1 MPPDRDTDWSR
12 QLAGGLA
19 SMQIELDQHR
29 QRQLLLLL
37 RELLRWNR
45 AYNLT
50 ATTDPQVVVSRHLL
64 DSLAVLPWLSGRR
77 AIDLGSGAG
86 LPGLPLAIAEPG
98 RHWDLVDSAGKRV
111 RFMRHAVRR
120 LGLEN
125 AAVHHCRIEAFEP
138 AQPAD
143 EMTARAVA
151 PLQRLLAAAGVLL
164 DAGTRLLLMCDRSQP
179 LELHDPDARY
189 TLRGLHPLAVPGQPS
204 SRQLAVFE
212 RNRSHKT

>member
-1 MPPDRDTDWSR
+1 
-12 QLAGGLA
+12 
-19 SMQIELDQHR
+19 
-29 QRQLLLLL
+29 LLQ
-37 RELLRWNR
+37 ELLHWNR

-50 ATTDPQVVVSRHLL
+50 ATTDRQVVVSRHLL
-64 DSLAVLPWLSGRR
+64 DSLAVLPWLGGCR

-120 LGLEN
+120 LGLDN
-125 AAVHHCRIEAFEP
+125 VAVHHCRVEAFAP

-151 PLQRLLAAAGVLL
+151 PLARLLEIAGALL
-164 DAGTRLLLMCDRSQP
+164 DAGTRLLLLCGRAQS
-179 LELHDPDARY
+179 LELHQLDARY
-189 TLRGLHPLAVPGQPS
+189 TLRGRHPLEVPGQPP
-204 SRQLAVFE
+204 SRQLVVLE
-212 RNRSHKT
+212 RNRSRNT